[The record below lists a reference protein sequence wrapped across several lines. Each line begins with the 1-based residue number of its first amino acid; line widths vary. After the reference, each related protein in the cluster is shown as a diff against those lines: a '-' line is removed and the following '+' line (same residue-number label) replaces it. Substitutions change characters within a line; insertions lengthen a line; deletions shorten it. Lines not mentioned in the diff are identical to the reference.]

1 MMMNAMN
8 PMHPADGQQGVSHP
22 MDGHHLASGQYQK
35 PGKRRLNGGSRSD
48 TIGSSSAGV
57 VIMHPPEETKESEN
71 DATPSVI
78 IPSGLSVSSVITL
91 ESDDGSVQF
100 SGTLRRASSFTRRLV
115 ALDDADLRSN
125 AAIQELTIN
134 KLKFDSIGLVG
145 REHELGTLKSCL
157 KRVLTTSPEENV
169 KRLGVFIDGYSGVG
183 RTALL
188 ASVKQEALD
197 LCSHAT
203 IGEGKFDIQNSNVPY
218 SAITAAFGKICEN
231 INRQRRGLDN
241 NTDVFDH
248 QKTDIGQILL
258 EEVGEDI
265 HLLAMLIPQLDLIL
279 PFDIQ
284 SVRKMRIESFD
295 VEAAQTKFEHAFR
308 VMTRVMSSCCGPL
321 IIMLDDLQWADVS
334 SLHVI
339 DFLLSDTGNENK
351 FMIFG
356 CYRSNDVN
364 DSHVLTSRIE
374 GLKEKQNR
382 FKFHI
387 TTISLT
393 NLDLDGVNHLI
404 MALLSITDESR
415 TRSLAEVCFKR
426 SLGNPFFVIEFMS
439 LLEEERLLSFN
450 LCTLTWTWDTNV
462 IDQRTM
468 STANVVDLVRSR
480 MKKLPRST
488 QLLLQ
493 YAACLGQRIKFD
505 TLYYLWAKLDTPEE
519 DLASLL
525 AQLVKAN
532 FFERVDNRTY
542 RWIHDQVKETALM
555 TGDAAEPAFQ
565 FEVGCTL
572 YHALDNDDLEDH
584 LFEVTDLIN
593 TAKVGRR
600 LEFAQLNLR
609 ASEKAKRISAFNS
622 ASKFVAK
629 GIELLPNDAWENHKD
644 LTLRLHIIGVQME
657 LAVGRIE
664 IMEKYSKEVLSRGS
678 CTPVEKAPVYL
689 AQCYEL
695 LSVSLNSSASI
706 DLGLKVLRNE
716 FGMRFGGPK
725 LLRPASAIGALLQTI
740 KAVKSKDKNFFEK
753 LGEMTDPTQ
762 LVIMDIISRI
772 SYSGYFAKDVFIQ
785 VLCTVKLVEL
795 TMEHGTGALGGFPF
809 ISLGLLAMAVMKD
822 NEAGAQFTKL
832 GFMLQEKCKSET
844 ATSAAIFVAN
854 QLIYP
859 WIRPIQLGRQNLEL
873 GYTSGM
879 RTGNSE
885 MGLWCHVSNHIIV
898 PFQIGRP
905 LEYILSKCSALA
917 AQCEELKLV
926 FHEIIVRLHWQLI
939 LDLMGASEKVAVLN
953 GDSINVERLQVPK
966 VDQQFK
972 DINEL
977 VLMGDYEAAARVALD
992 LGDAYD
998 KTHTNMP
1005 QVMPVNFLRGVAL
1018 YAMARRTRN
1027 RKYLRHAKR
1036 VRAKIGSWLKAGN
1049 PNVSHFY
1056 PLLCAEQAALDKKKD
1071 EAKRH
1076 YHDAI
1081 VLSARTGHIQYAALA
1096 NERYADFCRNELG
1109 DEEEAAF
1116 RIEEAIR
1123 YYQEWGA
1130 NAKVERLQR
1139 MYGDNT
1145 NKTLGT
1151 S

>member
-1 MMMNAMN
+1 M
-8 PMHPADGQQGVSHP
+8 
-22 MDGHHLASGQYQK
+22 
-35 PGKRRLNGGSRSD
+35 PGKRRLNS
-48 TIGSSSAGV
+48 GSSPTQSS
-57 VIMHPPEETKESEN
+57 EEMKESRN
-71 DATPSVI
+71 HRHLNGTPSVI
-78 IPSGLSVSSVITL
+78 MPSVVSVDSVITL
-91 ESDDGSVQF
+91 DSDEVSSQL
-100 SGTLRRASSFTRRLV
+100 SGRLGRSSSFIRQL
-115 ALDDADLRSN
+115 APLDDADLRTN
-125 AAIQELTIN
+125 AAIQELTLN
-134 KLKFDSIGLVG
+134 KLRFDSVGLIG
-145 REHELGTLKSCL
+145 REEELEILKSL
-157 KRVLTTSPEENV
+157 LRRMLLTTTSTTSSSEEEDDV
-169 KRLGVFIDGYSGVG
+169 KRFGVFIDGHSGVG

-197 LCSHAT
+197 LCPTVT
-203 IGEGKFDIQNSNVPY
+203 IGEGKFDITSSNVPY
-218 SAITAAFGKICEN
+218 SAITTAFGNICDN
-231 INRQRRGLDN
+231 ISRQQQAKT
-241 NTDVFDH
+241 TD
-248 QKTDIGQILL
+248 DIGQILL

-265 HLLAMLIPQLDLIL
+265 HLLAQLIPQLDLIL
-279 PFDIQ
+279 PFEVQ
-284 SVRKMRIESFD
+284 SVRKARIESFD
-295 VEAAQTKFEHAFR
+295 VEAARTKFEHAFR

-321 IIMLDDLQWADVS
+321 IVLLDDLQWADVS
-334 SLHVI
+334 SLNVI
-339 DFLLSDTGNENK
+339 DFLMSDTGNEHK
-351 FMIFG
+351 FMIIG
-356 CYRSNDVN
+356 CFRSEEVN
-364 DSHVLTSRIE
+364 DISHVLTRRIE

-387 TTISLT
+387 TNISLT

-404 MALLSITDESR
+404 MALLSITDETR
-415 TRSLAEVCFKR
+415 TQSLAEVCFKR
-426 SLGNPFFVIEFMS
+426 SMGNPFFVIEFVS

-450 LCTLTWTWDTNV
+450 LGTLEWGWDSSV

-480 MKKLPRST
+480 MKKLPQST

-505 TLYYLWAKLDTPEE
+505 ILYYLWAKLDTPEE

-532 FFERVDNRTY
+532 FFEKVDNRTY
-542 RWIHDQVKETALM
+542 RWVHDQVKETALM

-572 YHALDNDDLEDH
+572 YHALDNDDLEDL

-609 ASEKAKRISAFNS
+609 AGEKAKKISAFNS

-629 GIELLPNDAWENHKD
+629 GIELLPTDAWENHKD

-664 IMEKYSKEVLSRGS
+664 IMEKYSKAVLSQTS

-695 LSVSLNSSASI
+695 ASVSLNSSASI
-706 DLGLKVLRNE
+706 NLGLKVLRRE
-716 FGMRFGGPK
+716 FGMRFGGTK
-725 LLRPASAIGALLQTI
+725 LLRPAIAIKSLLKTI
-740 KAVKSKDKNFFEK
+740 KAVKRKDKEFFEK
-753 LGEMTDPTQ
+753 LGEMTDPSQ

-785 VLCTVKLVEL
+785 VLCTVKLVDL

-822 NEAGAQFTKL
+822 NEAAAQFTQL
-832 GFMLQEKCKSET
+832 GFMLHAKCKSET

-859 WIRPIQLGRQNLEL
+859 WMRPIQLARPELEV

-879 RTGNSE
+879 RAGNSE
-885 MGLWCHVSNHIIV
+885 MGLWCHLSNHIVI
-898 PFQIGRP
+898 PYQTGKP
-905 LEYILSKCSALA
+905 LESILSKCSALA
-917 AQCEELKLV
+917 AQCEELKLAL
-926 FHEIIVRLHWQLI
+926 HEITVRLHWQLI

-953 GDSINVERLQVPK
+953 GDSVNVEKWQESK

-972 DINEL
+972 EINEFVFL
-977 VLMGDYEAAARVALD
+977 GEYEAAARVALD
-992 LGDAYD
+992 LGDSYD
-998 KTHTNMP
+998 KTRTNMP
-1005 QVMPVNFLRGVAL
+1005 QVMPVNFLRAL
-1018 YAMARRTRN
+1018 AMYTMARHTRKG
-1027 RKYLRHAKR
+1027 KYLRQAKR
-1036 VRAKIGSWLKAGN
+1036 LRDKIGGWLKAGN

-1056 PLLCAEQAALDKKKD
+1056 PLLCAEQAAIDKKKED
-1071 EAKRH
+1071 ARRH

-1109 DEEEAAF
+1109 DEDEASF

-1123 YYQEWGA
+1123 YYKEWGA
-1130 NAKVERLQR
+1130 HAKVERLQR
-1139 MYGDNT
+1139 IYGDSRDNRT
-1145 NKTLGT
+1145 QATVGT